1 MEKLAIVVRDD
12 GYDKM
17 LTPLTF
23 AFLCARKG
31 VQVDILFVLWAVR
44 ALTKDG
50 AAALQI
56 DGRHAADAAA
66 LRRKAVAAGPQY
78 VNLAVKGDAWL
89 DSGLTFTP
97 FEGVGLTTGTFPV
110 FGLIG
115 NGGSSII
122 VNATGAL
129 NVLGSSGAQETIPG
143 FTGGGPGYA
152 TSFITGGSFNFYF
165 EWPGGIALK
174 SGTTLTT
181 FVPMLNAW
189 TVLAVPFQGQW
200 YEAPVIDL
208 LAFIATSGNTRANFN
223 VVPISGLPT
232 FYRITQLSPISFG
245 FVQALDGFFLNT
257 YSKAINGA
265 PINNCA
271 YPIPPCF

>member
-1 MEKLAIVVRDD
+1 VNASGVPYAKFGDKPAQQIVTNNLV
-12 GYDKM
+12 
-17 LTPLTF
+17 
-23 AFLCARKG
+23 
-31 VQVDILFVLWAVR
+31 
-44 ALTKDG
+44 ALLLGNLNAPVAGNSDWLLNG
-50 AAALQI
+50 LQI
-56 DGRHAADAAA
+56 DA
-66 LRRKAVAAGPQY
+66 LDVNAPVALSISAVAAGPQY

-89 DSGLTFTP
+89 DSGVTFTP
-97 FEGVGLTTGTFPV
+97 FEGVGLTTGTFPL

-115 NGGSSII
+115 NGGSSLI

-129 NVLGSSGAQETIPG
+129 NVLGSSGAQEAIPG
-143 FTGGGPGYA
+143 WLPMSNPVGRGPGYA
-152 TSFITGGSFNFYF
+152 TAFVTGGSFNFYF
-165 EWPGGIALK
+165 EWPGAIALK
-174 SGTTLTT
+174 SGSTLTT

-189 TVLAVPFQGQW
+189 TLIANPFQGQW

-223 VVPISGLPT
+223 TVPISGLPN